1 MLHTRLV
8 FWWSW
13 TTLRKNMD
21 EFGKGFGVWLRQVPV
36 RLSNRHGITNITD
49 ICFVLFRSI
58 GWIRLC
64 KTAVSPIV
72 KRSSLLPKENCD
84 CNNYNSC
91 WEMNWSTKCHYLSSS
106 FCSQGLACKTSCL
119 PLVCCFIIHHYIVMF
134 NWWMSDISQRP
145 VHFKLINRH
154 FVLSGAQS
162 FRMILARPLRA
173 RKVREKCVGVFCVC
187 HFLVKAMVI
196 VVFIFSTPWNQF
208 WRSMSGT
215 ISTD

>member
-1 MLHTRLV
+1 MRALDDLVCAFLSSVRGCLSPSESSISMSYQELGNPSPYRLTCWIRLIFLPEPFLKKLSQKLLHMLHTRLV

-91 WEMNWSTKCHYLSSS
+91 WVNE
-106 FCSQGLACKTSCL
+106 
-119 PLVCCFIIHHYIVMF
+119 
-134 NWWMSDISQRP
+134 
-145 VHFKLINRH
+145 LINQVSL
-154 FVLSGAQS
+154 FEFQ
-162 FRMILARPLRA
+162 
-173 RKVREKCVGVFCVC
+173 
-187 HFLVKAMVI
+187 FL
-196 VVFIFSTPWNQF
+196 FSRF
-208 WRSMSGT
+208 SL
-215 ISTD
+215 